1 MLNKKHNLLIKAL
14 IDEDGVISASA
25 LSSKVKMSVRSIRTY
40 VRDINDVCLCIS
52 ASQKGYVIDRKL
64 ASDLLSRA
72 LCAPQTSEERAVYI
86 INQLI
91 AGPKDA
97 YDLCEDLFV
106 SMSTLKNDLPK
117 VKRKLKRFD
126 INLINKNDVLSAH
139 GLEVN
144 KRRLLSSILYDESSI
159 NFVSLEVIQNNFI
172 DIDIAFIKNTTLD
185 VLNQNH
191 YFVNDY
197 SLTNLVLHIAIAT
210 SRIKNHNVA
219 AKASC
224 TQLLSDQELLLS
236 RQICE
241 RLADFFNIIYTDME
255 ITELAL
261 LLISRTTSINYREIS
276 QDNIYNYIDSDVMT
290 LVHKLIDGINISYC
304 IDLSES
310 EFLIR
315 FALHIKNLIIRSKV
329 HRFSK
334 NPLVQHIKTNCP
346 LIYDSAVYLAGIIK
360 TEAAI
365 TINDDEIA
373 YIALHIGSALA
384 GQKKLSD
391 RITAVLCCPNY
402 YDMNIKLVESIN
414 VHFSEELIVKDIV
427 NTAEGVCNTDLI
439 ISTIPCNDLLNNDFI
454 QINMFL
460 NDTDKA
466 SLTKKIQDIK
476 HKKRKSQFRADL
488 KQIFS
493 PDLFEINT
501 SLTTQEEVID
511 HMAKKLEMLGYV
523 DDTFVDKI
531 IEREEMSSTAYGSF
545 AIPHPIKMESF
556 KTGIYIMISKIPITW
571 GKSQVALILM
581 MSFNPEQRLVF
592 NRVFEP
598 ITMILTQNEVAVELT
613 KSSTLDT
620 FIEIMVSRL
629 Q

>member
-1 MLNKKHNLLIKAL
+1 VLNKKHNLLIKAL